1 MWCEL
6 LSATPQCGFAKT
18 NLVAEKVLGQDT
30 NAILPKIKPQPVI
43 GVVKN
48 GKNKINISPT
58 WVSFYEKG

>member
-18 NLVAEKVLGQDT
+18 NQVAEKVSGQDT
-30 NAILPKIKPQPVI
+30 AVQQQKIKPQPVI
-43 GVVKN
+43 GVVRN
-48 GKNKINISPT
+48 GKNEINISPT